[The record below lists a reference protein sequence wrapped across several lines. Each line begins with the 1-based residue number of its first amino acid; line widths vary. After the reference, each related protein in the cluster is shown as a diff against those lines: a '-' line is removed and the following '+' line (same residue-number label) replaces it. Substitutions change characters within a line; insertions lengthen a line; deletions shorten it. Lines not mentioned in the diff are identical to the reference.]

1 MTVTLSPPDSGPAV
15 ESRIGPR
22 ALTIGLAIAG
32 LVIVSIARDFGDADK
47 LTASVTIGLGL
58 RLAIP
63 IAMAGIGGMFAERSG
78 TVNIGLEGMM
88 VMGTVMAGNFGWH
101 YGPYVA
107 IVSAAIGGLL
117 MGLLMSLATT
127 TFGVNHIIAGF
138 AINIIGPG
146 VARFLANTWFT
157 TPEAVAQGGS
167 ITNSPPVD
175 GRFPRVSLPILSS
188 GPDVLGDIEKKGW
201 FLISD
206 VAGILHGLTSNVQLD
221 TIICLCLIA
230 IGGYVVWRTP
240 FGLRLRS
247 AGEKPTAA
255 ESLGVSVLA
264 MRHSGLA
271 ISGFFAGIGGAV
283 FVFAGANRYQQGQTV
298 GTGFLG
304 LAALVFGNWRPVG
317 VLAGAAVFGYA
328 QGIAYSLTAS
338 SLVLGLFLAAGI
350 ALAIVAI
357 RNVIRR
363 DFNGAIAAA
372 IVAALSFVVYA
383 LVDSVNNQFIYMT
396 PYVVTL
402 VVVTIFAKR
411 LRPPAAEGIPYFK
424 GEQL

>member
-1 MTVTLSPPDSGPAV
+1 
-15 ESRIGPR
+15 
-22 ALTIGLAIAG
+22 
-32 LVIVSIARDFGDADK
+32 
-47 LTASVTIGLGL
+47 
-58 RLAIP
+58 
-63 IAMAGIGGMFAERSG
+63 
-78 TVNIGLEGMM
+78 MM

-107 IVSAAIGGLL
+107 IVAGAIGGLVA
-117 MGLLMSLATT
+117 GLLMSLATT

-157 TPEAVAQGGS
+157 TPSAVAAGGS
-167 ITNSPPVD
+167 ISNSPPVD

-188 GPDVLGDIEKKGW
+188 GPDLLGRIEAKGW

-206 VAGILHGLTSNVQLD
+206 VAGILHGLTSDVQLD

-230 IGGYVVWRTP
+230 IGGYVVWHTP

-247 AGEKPTAA
+247 AGEKPSAA
-255 ESLGVSVLA
+255 ESLGVSVLS
-264 MRHSGLA
+264 MRHAGMA
-271 ISGFFAGIGGAV
+271 ISGAFAGIGGAV
-283 FVFAGANRYQQGQTV
+283 IVFAGANRYQEGQTV

-304 LAALVFGNWRPVG
+304 LASLVFGNWRPLG
-317 VLAGAAVFGYA
+317 VLAGAGVFGFA
-328 QGIAYSLTAS
+328 QGIAYNLTAS
-338 SLVLGLFLAAGI
+338 SLVLGLILGSGI
-350 ALAIVAI
+350 ALVLVAI
-357 RNVIRR
+357 RAIIRR
-363 DFNGAIAAA
+363 DFNTAIASV
-372 IVAALSFVVYA
+372 IVAALAFVVYA
-383 LVDSVNNQFIYMT
+383 VVDSVNNQFIYMT